1 MVYATRSHV
10 ATSNEPEGVLV
21 YVKTAQGHDSLA
33 WVDRIGKSV
42 TESLLAILR
51 AAECPPDTPAR
62 PHHAS
67 HHDLVQAG
75 IRMIVQE
82 QKSVGGQLGPASGVR
97 RRTYDLLKKI
107 AETATGTFFDSDK
120 LEKAVQEIFNYPLQG
135 AARDTLNRQLKSSIS
150 HKDLVNL
157 VLNLRD
163 ENRLCQIQDDTQRQ
177 EPLIICSM
185 GIFEE
190 Q

>member
-1 MVYATRSHV
+1 VYA
-10 ATSNEPEGVLV
+10 
-21 YVKTAQGHDSLA
+21 KTAQGHDSLA
-33 WVDRIGKSV
+33 RVDKIGKSV

-67 HHDLVQAG
+67 HHELVQAG
-75 IRMIVQE
+75 IRVIVQE
-82 QKSVGGQLGPASGVR
+82 QKSVGGQLGPASGAR
-97 RRTYDLLKKI
+97 RRTYDLLKRI
-107 AETATGTFFDSDK
+107 AEADTSKFFNSDK
-120 LEKAVQEIFNYPLQG
+120 LEKAVQEIFKYPLQE
-135 AARDTLNRQLKSSIS
+135 AAKDTLNRQLKSGIS
-150 HKDLVNL
+150 HEDLVNL

-163 ENRLCQIQDDTQRQ
+163 ENRLCQIQDDAQRQ

-185 GIFEE
+185 GMFEE